1 MHLIEIRFVI
11 FVHVANV
18 GERSHF
24 EIAAWQPL
32 LDDI

>member
-1 MHLIEIRFVI
+1 MHLIEIRFV
-11 FVHVANV
+11 NV